1 MEIRENLL
9 FGGISQ
15 ENIDKILV
23 CSKSNIKRYAQGE
36 KVFFQGDRT
45 PQAFRSFKGQS
56 QICKKSLFRQ
66 ETIFRRGLRR
76 WNIR

>member
-36 KVFFQGDRT
+36 KVFFQGDEPRRL
-45 PQAFRSFKGQS
+45 FVLLKGRV
-56 QICKKSLFRQ
+56 K
-66 ETIFRRGLRR
+66 
-76 WNIR
+76 

>member
-36 KVFFQGDRT
+36 KVFFQGDEPRRL
-45 PQAFRSFKGQS
+45 FVLLKGRV
-56 QICKKSLFRQ
+56 KFEKSLFRQ

>member
-36 KVFFQGDRT
+36 KVFFQGDEPRRL
-45 PQAFRSFKGQS
+45 FVLLKGRVKFVKNLFS
-56 QICKKSLFRQ
+56 GKKQF
-66 ETIFRRGLRR
+66 
-76 WNIR
+76 